1 MSLFTAKMGHYYI
14 FNIEIDIYQLPPD
27 SLVGGGRRA
36 VFVFWR
42 LAYAAGCQIDAH
54 RSPNTLFKI
63 LQISLNQG
71 AARAAG

>member
-1 MSLFTAKMGHYYI
+1 MGHYYI

-63 LQISLNQG
+63 L
-71 AARAAG
+71 